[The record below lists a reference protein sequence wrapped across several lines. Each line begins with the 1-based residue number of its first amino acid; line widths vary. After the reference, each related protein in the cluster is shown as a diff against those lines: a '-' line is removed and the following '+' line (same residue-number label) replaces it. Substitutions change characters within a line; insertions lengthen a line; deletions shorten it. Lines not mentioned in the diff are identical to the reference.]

1 MRFTAHEYRS
11 AKVRHHA
18 SILEAQASTVRGA
31 GKLKPDAYREK
42 HGKCPRGF
50 QFDRKAGKCIPKGG
64 APDDQPEDAPEQEL
78 DQPEEAP
85 PKKRKQKLTPKQKA
99 LKKKLKEKQ
108 QKKQAPQKE
117 KEQQQRETKKE
128 SQKLMRDLRRKDLPV
143 EKKNELLTQL
153 SDKNWNAYRQ
163 EVDRMR
169 ESGELPDE
177 ETAEMMVKIKG
188 FDDLPDDVKNDK
200 EKLREVLT
208 QQQGQR
214 EHEKRVIQ
222 EQMKFLQHFD
232 DQNELAVERGDE
244 PQPLN
249 IVQMMTKINH
259 DLGRELETTPEE
271 VADAVKGNEDLLLQ
285 SLVRRA
291 PKPGSKGSRLKKW
304 FEKIT
309 QPLPDLSPVWDRLG
323 ARSSFE
329 GDVMSKQR
337 RVKAVR
343 RAQALLDTVADTLE
357 QRGSIKL
364 ARLVDAEA
372 SGLPEADKLPDGE
385 KAKKWDE
392 DWTQQT
398 ADYREDLGYP
408 PYNKVRPKVKGDDA
422 AD

>member
-1 MRFTAHEYRS
+1 MRFTAPKYRS

-18 SILEAQASTVRGA
+18 SILEARAATVRGA
-31 GKLKPDAYREK
+31 GEKLKPDAYREK

-50 QFDRKAGKCIPKGG
+50 QFDRKAGKCVPKGG
-64 APDDQPEDAPEQEL
+64 TPTDQPEDAPDQDL

-85 PKKRKQKLTPKQKA
+85 KKKRKLTPEQKA
-99 LKKKLKEKQ
+99 LKQKLKEKQ

-117 KEQQQRETKKE
+117 KEQQQREAKKE

-143 EKKNELLTQL
+143 AEKNKLLTQL
-153 SDKNWNAYRQ
+153 SGKNWNAYRQ

-177 ETAEMMVKIKG
+177 ETAEMMVTIKG

-222 EQMKFLQHFD
+222 KQMKYLKDFD
-232 DQNELAVERGDE
+232 DKNELAVERGDKPE
-244 PQPLN
+244 PLN
-249 IVQMMTKINH
+249 IIQMMTKINQ
-259 DLGRELETTPEE
+259 DLGRELATMPEE
-271 VADAVKGNEDLLLQ
+271 VAKALKGDEDLLLR
-285 SLVRRA
+285 SLVRTA
-291 PKPGSKGSRLKKW
+291 PKPGSRGSKLKKW

-343 RAQALLDTVADTLE
+343 RTQALLDTVADTLE
-357 QRGSIKL
+357 QRGALKL
-364 ARLVDAEA
+364 SRLVDAEA

-392 DWTQQT
+392 DWTQKT

-408 PYNKVRPKVKGDDA
+408 PYDKVRPGVKGDDA